1 MNITFKEV
9 MEAWFEK
16 HNVTIYIL
24 DVRRNSFRSCFAI
37 SNGKVLMQQ
46 SVIIDNNAI
55 RVGKLENIQERSN
68 FDVFERT

>member
-37 SNGKVLMQQ
+37 SNGKVQIQQ
-46 SVIIDNNAI
+46 SVIIDNNSI
-55 RVGKLENIQERSN
+55 VGKLENIQERSN

>member
-24 DVRRNSFRSCFAI
+24 DVRRNSFAI
-37 SNGKVLMQQ
+37 SNGKVQIQQ
-46 SVIIDNNAI
+46 SVIIDNNSI
-55 RVGKLENIQERSN
+55 VGKLENIQERSN

>member
-1 MNITFKEV
+1 

-24 DVRRNSFRSCFAI
+24 DVRRNSFWSCVAI
-37 SNGKVLMQQ
+37 SNGKVQIQQ

-55 RVGKLENIQERSN
+55 VGKLENIQESSN